1 MYKMLIADDERIVRE
16 AVAELIDWES
26 MDIEIVGLCRNGL
39 EALDVIMDT
48 APDIVMTDIKMPGMD
63 GLELIG
69 KIHQIDQRIQFIIL
83 SGYQEFEFAKKAMQF
98 GVRHYLL
105 KPINEKQIIDA
116 VQQIKQNF
124 DDLQPPVERLAAQ
137 LVQAHRQNDRPAA
150 QKLLDEFFASA
161 PTVQICR
168 SQGVMLV
175 TSLRSR
181 LNCVDSGNILKF
193 LDQLF
198 ENQPLQAVCD
208 SLKAQILSMIFS
220 ETQENLSLSDED
232 KLYVRDHLD
241 DPELSLKY
249 IAENYLFM
257 NVDYLSRCFT
267 RQAGEK
273 FSSYLNRTR
282 IERAKTLLRSLG
294 AGSVHTVAEQIG
306 CGNNPQYFSQIF
318 KKYTGLTPTQFIEQD
333 TDAKKPALSM

>member
-16 AVAELIDWES
+16 SVSELIDWKS
-26 MDIEIVGLCRNGL
+26 MEIQIVGCCKNGL

-69 KIHQIDQRIQFIIL
+69 KIRQIDQRIQFIIL
-83 SGYQEFEFAKKAMQF
+83 SGYQEFEFAKQAMQF

-105 KPINEKQIIDA
+105 KPISEEQIIEA

-124 DDLQPPVERLAAQ
+124 DDLQPPVERLCSQ
-137 LVQAHRQNDRPAA
+137 LVEARRKGEPEMAR
-150 QKLLDEFFASA
+150 KLLDQFFSSVT
-161 PTVQICR
+161 TVQICR
-168 SQGVMLV
+168 SLGIMLV

-181 LNCVDSGNILKF
+181 LNCVDSGNILNF
-193 LDQLF
+193 LDQIFGDQQLDS
-198 ENQPLQAVCD
+198 VCD
-208 SLKAQILSMIFS
+208 SLKAQILSLIFS
-220 ETQENLSLSDED
+220 EHKENLTLSDEV
-232 KLYVRDHLD
+232 KKYVCDHLG

-249 IAENYLFM
+249 IAEHHLFM

-267 RQAGEK
+267 KQAGEK

-282 IERAKTLLRSLG
+282 IERAKMLLRSMG
-294 AGSVHTVAEQIG
+294 AGSVHTVAEEIG

-318 KKYTGLTPTQFIEQD
+318 KKYTGMTPTQFIEQD
-333 TDAKKPALSM
+333 K